1 MIRDHELFT
10 FTAFATVTFAV
21 IALFFGK
28 LLRRIERASPTFRP
42 PHRKLELV
50 FRLWFAA
57 LALASLT
64 LTIHILRHYQQNH

>member
-1 MIRDHELFT
+1 MIRDRELFF
-10 FTAFATVTFAV
+10 FTAFAAAVFAA

-28 LLRRIERASPTFRP
+28 LLRRIERARPSFRP

-57 LALASLT
+57 LALASLYVT
-64 LTIHILRHYQQNH
+64 LRSLRP